1 MKLKIIF
8 LVLFAALVTAAVIKW
23 WPTRAEKISATKSGE
38 RKIIY
43 YQSAMHPWI
52 KSDKPGK
59 CPICGMNLVPVY
71 EGEAGSA
78 AENIVA
84 LPASSVSAVGV
95 QSEAVR
101 IRPLRHTVRVAGKI
115 DDDDTRHRLLAAYTD
130 GRIEKLSVNY
140 VGAEVKAGEPLA
152 TFYSPDLLAAEREF
166 ILLARPTADGEK
178 EFLTAENS
186 RMVSAV
192 TQRLKLLGLAEA
204 QIEALRKKGEADSF
218 TEISAPMTGT
228 VVARHAYEGQ
238 YVKAG
243 DVLFEIGDFSTMWFV
258 FAAYERDLA
267 WLQAGQAVEVST
279 PSVPGKIFHATI
291 AFIDPNLDEATRS
304 AKVRVEIANPVITT
318 NGPPHRE
325 LRHRLFAE
333 GTVTVD
339 APDALAV
346 PRGAVLSPG
355 GSPKVFVDLGDGHYE
370 ERKIKLGRAG
380 DEFLEVIEGV
390 EAGEKVVTAG
400 NVLIDAEA
408 QLSHN
413 Q

>member
-8 LVLFAALVTAAVIKW
+8 LVVLAVLAVAAFNWL
-23 WPTRAEKISATKSGE
+23 PFHSEKTTATKSGE

-59 CPICGMNLVPVY
+59 CPICGMNLVPIY
-71 EGEAGSA
+71 EGDDNLA
-78 AENIVA
+78 ADNVVT
-84 LPASSVSAVGV
+84 LKSNSVSAVGV
-95 QSEAVR
+95 QSEEVR
-101 IRPLRHTVRVAGKI
+101 VRPLRHTVRVAGKI
-115 DDDDTRHRLLAAYTD
+115 DDDDTRHRLLSAYTD

-166 ILLARPTADGEK
+166 ILLARPAADGGKKSLADE
-178 EFLTAENS
+178 TS
-186 RMVSAV
+186 RMVNAV
-192 TQRLKLLGLAEA
+192 TQRLKLLGLTEA
-204 QIEALRKKGEADSF
+204 QIEALRNQGEANSF

-243 DVLFEIGDFSTMWFV
+243 DALFEIADFSTMWFV

-267 WLQAGQAVEVST
+267 WLQTGQAVEVAT

-291 AFIDPNLDEATRS
+291 TFIDPNLDEATRS

-333 GTVTVD
+333 GVVTVD
-339 APDALAV
+339 APDAPAV
-346 PRGAVLSPG
+346 PRSAVLSPG
-355 GSPKVFVDLGDGHYE
+355 GAPKVFVDLGDGHYE
-370 ERKIKLGRAG
+370 ERKIKIGRTG
-380 DEFLEVIEGV
+380 DDFLEVLDGL
-390 EAGEKVVTAG
+390 EAGEKVVTMG